1 MIFEKKIMKHF
12 YLIEKKSKSFF
23 LQIHKILNFKKITFS
38 FITFDSD
45 DLQECTIPQNN
56 GLNQNN
62 LVSFIANFSKT
73 TVNMLKTGICQS
85 QILGIPLYV
94 TTFISDIL

>member
-1 MIFEKKIMKHF
+1 MNDFTCHI
-12 YLIEKKSKSFF
+12 LTSFF

-85 QILGIPLYV
+85 QILGIPLYIKN
-94 TTFISDIL
+94 TNGYQFT